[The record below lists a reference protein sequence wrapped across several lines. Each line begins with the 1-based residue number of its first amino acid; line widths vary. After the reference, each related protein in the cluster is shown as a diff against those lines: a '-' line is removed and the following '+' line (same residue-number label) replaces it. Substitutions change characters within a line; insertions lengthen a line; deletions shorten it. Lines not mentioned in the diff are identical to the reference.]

1 LAAKQSP
8 GNEEIA
14 SLAGE
19 RSFAMTPSSKNMHAS
34 ILPLFPSHSHPLI
47 LAHDPDGL
55 LADESLL
62 SALAERGFTIIQETD
77 PILLRHRVEQAKPFT
92 LGKPAILITPDELNS
107 LPYDLWQQGHPVT
120 LALHTYFPNLAYPV
134 IRTLTPA
141 QRARLS
147 EATQPTERL
156 GERSTIEFLLQHVF
170 GIQPSLL
177 DQPACFILWLDDY
190 HQKLAP
196 LPPAL
201 TDALLDRLRS
211 LPVYADW
218 PLSEILLDRPA
229 FQDFIQ
235 GQWRASLARQSG
247 EAIGELPGAYLL
259 TFERDQALQDAL
271 PRFVRSGSLA
281 LVEVPKEI
289 RLPTWTLAGV
299 IVSDEDPR
307 PRRMAELLEI
317 IQDGMNSL
325 SAEVRWADW
334 QVIAWAWAELS
345 NLWHASHEISG
356 PVSTFENKGT
366 VLEVQA
372 RIDSAFLD
380 WLHGHYS
387 PLAAQQLPIPHH
399 VHHIP
404 HYLNYLRSKGEIQK
418 IALVILDGMSLS
430 DWLLARLA
438 WQSRHAD
445 WLMKEMLVMAQIPT
459 ITALS
464 RQALISGLRPADF
477 YTPAGAG
484 LNEAKSWTAFWG
496 REGLPEDACTLCLL
510 SLERDDPSADL
521 TDPRLQAICLIER
534 QLDEIMHGSVLGA
547 VDHQDSV
554 NLWISASESQP
565 RTSARLERL
574 LDLLLNVGYTTFL
587 ASDHGHCEAYGV
599 GAPSE
604 GLAARTRGRR
614 ARLYSDRLAA
624 LHTQQSFSD
633 TLLWENDGILPA
645 GLTAV
650 LPANR
655 QAFTE
660 IDEIIITHGG
670 ATLDEVVV
678 PLVELRKRQ

>member
-1 LAAKQSP
+1 
-8 GNEEIA
+8 
-14 SLAGE
+14 
-19 RSFAMTPSSKNMHAS
+19 
-34 ILPLFPSHSHPLI
+34 
-47 LAHDPDGL
+47 
-55 LADESLL
+55 
-62 SALAERGFTIIQETD
+62 
-77 PILLRHRVEQAKPFT
+77 
-92 LGKPAILITPDELNS
+92 
-107 LPYDLWQQGHPVT
+107 
-120 LALHTYFPNLAYPV
+120 
-134 IRTLTPA
+134 
-141 QRARLS
+141 
-147 EATQPTERL
+147 
-156 GERSTIEFLLQHVF
+156 
-170 GIQPSLL
+170 
-177 DQPACFILWLDDY
+177 
-190 HQKLAP
+190 
-196 LPPAL
+196 
-201 TDALLDRLRS
+201 
-211 LPVYADW
+211 
-218 PLSEILLDRPA
+218 
-229 FQDFIQ
+229 
-235 GQWRASLARQSG
+235 
-247 EAIGELPGAYLL
+247 
-259 TFERDQALQDAL
+259 
-271 PRFVRSGSLA
+271 
-281 LVEVPKEI
+281 
-289 RLPTWTLAGV
+289 
-299 IVSDEDPR
+299 
-307 PRRMAELLEI
+307 MAELLET
-317 IQDGMNSL
+317 IQDSLDGL
-325 SAEVRWADW
+325 SADARWEDW
-334 QVIAWAWAELS
+334 QTAARAWAELT
-345 NLWHASHEISG
+345 NLDHASRGPSG
-356 PVSTFENKGT
+356 RPPVFENKGPASDIQSR
-366 VLEVQA
+366 LDA
-372 RIDSAFLD
+372 AFLG
-380 WLHGHYS
+380 WLQRRYS
-387 PLAAQQLPIPHH
+387 PLASQRLPVPHH

-404 HYLNYLRSKGEIQK
+404 HYLNYLRSKGEVQRV
-418 IALVILDGMSLS
+418 ALVILDGMSLS
-430 DWLLARLA
+430 DWLLVRPA
-438 WQSRHAD
+438 WLSRHAD
-445 WLMKEMLVMAQIPT
+445 WLMKETLVMAQIPT